1 MDIFLLVL
9 AVLLVLVGLVGAI
22 APGLPG
28 PPLSFVGLVLAHLSD
43 RIHYSVTTLVVMGIL
58 MVVITILD
66 YIVPSIGT
74 KRMGGSK
81 QGVRGSNIGLV
92 VGLILSFVFPPLGIP
107 LLLVAPFIGAYIGET
122 IAGSEEH
129 RAMRA
134 ALGTFIGFL
143 AGTAVKTI
151 YGIILLL
158 MVVIDLIRSFV

>member
-1 MDIFLLVL
+1 MDVLLLVL
-9 AVLLVLVGLVGAI
+9 AVLFVLLGLVGAI
-22 APGLPG
+22 VPALPG
-28 PPLSFVGLVLAHLSD
+28 PPLSFAGLVLAHLSH
-43 RIHYSVTTLVVMGIL
+43 RIDYSVTTLLVLGIL
-58 MVVITILD
+58 MVIITILD
-66 YIVPSIGT
+66 YVVPSLGA

-92 VGLILSFVFPPLGIP
+92 IGLILSFVFPPAGIP
-107 LLLVAPFIGAYIGET
+107 LLLAAPFIGAYIGET

-134 ALGTFIGFL
+134 ALGTFVGFL

-158 MVVIDLIRSFV
+158 MVVVDLIKSFL